1 MTGPRLT
8 GAFNPRDPD
17 WEMRCRDS
25 FAHQQFMALIG
36 GQIVSISPGCCTIA
50 IRMKGELTQQRGFL
64 HGGVTAALA
73 DTAAGFAAY
82 SLMPAG
88 SSPLTVEFKINLIAP
103 AAGDRFI
110 ASANVVRSGRTLTIV
125 ETDVSAEADGETK
138 IVAKMLATL
147 ICMENTSDRT
157 ASRPGRGNV

>member
-1 MTGPRLT
+1 MTQTAL
-8 GAFNPRDPD
+8 GAFSPRDPD
-17 WEMRCRDS
+17 WEKRCRDS
-25 FAHQQFMALIG
+25 FARQQFMKLIG
-36 GQIVSISPGCCTIA
+36 GEIICVSPGRCTVA

-103 AAGDRFI
+103 AAGERFS

-125 ETDVSAEADGETK
+125 ETDVSAETSGETK
-138 IVAKMLATL
+138 MVAKMLATL
-147 ICMENTSDRT
+147 ICIENTPDRA
-157 ASRPGRGNV
+157 AS